1 MKFSNLTFVQIAVS
15 VTLTVVSIPL
25 SIPSARAEAPALN
38 ITEYELIGDTVE
50 ECVNTAEIVMKDT
63 GFQDLEISER
73 DVFGTTEN
81 SAVEMYCVR
90 DGKTLI
96 LVISG
101 SDPEEL
107 ETIQT
112 TLDKRLL
119 P

>member
-1 MKFSNLTFVQIAVS
+1 MKFHELAFVRIAIAA
-15 VTLTVVSIPL
+15 TLSVVSIPL

-38 ITEYELIGDTVE
+38 LTEYELNSDTVE
-50 ECVNTAEIVMKDT
+50 ECVNTAKMVMKEA
-63 GFQDLEISER
+63 GFQDLEVSER

-96 LVISG
+96 LVLSG
-101 SDPEEL
+101 SDPDEL
-107 ETIQT
+107 QTMQT
-112 TLDKRLL
+112 TLDKKLL